1 MRGTVSWPDDSGGSD
16 AVSEQP
22 DSPAVGAP
30 LVSRVSPLEL
40 FFDLVFVFA
49 LTEVTSLLAAE
60 ISVANYLRGVAVLM
74 AVWWAW
80 AGFSWLTTARDAEG
94 EWRRLSIVLAMA
106 AMLVVGIAIPQSYA
120 DDALVFALGYAAV
133 VALFVVTYALSVR
146 DDPEMLR
153 AVVRLGAGAIVVP
166 VLMVGAALVGP
177 GAARTGMIVLAL
189 LIAYLAPIVAG
200 TLGWQVSP
208 AHFAERYGLIIII
221 ALGESVVSIGIGAA
235 DEPVGWPIIAG
246 VTLAMLIVAGMW
258 WLYFDVVARLAEHR
272 LAEVT
277 GLERNALARDAFTY
291 LHLPMVI
298 GIVFLA
304 LGLKKS
310 LAEPGHPLKALVAV
324 ALFGGVALY
333 LLAHVAFRWRGVRTL
348 SVPRLVVALVLL
360 ACIPLGAVL
369 PALVSVAL
377 LAVVVN
383 GLVVY
388 EVVRYRDDRA
398 RIRRGTAH

>member
-1 MRGTVSWPDDSGGSD
+1 MSAELSRGSSG
-16 AVSEQP
+16 AH
-22 DSPAVGAP
+22 

-80 AGFSWLTTARDAEG
+80 AGFSWLTNARDAEG

-106 AMLVVGIAIPQSYA
+106 AMLIVGITIPQSYG

-133 VALFVVTYALSVR
+133 VVLFVVTYGLSVR
-146 DDPEMLR
+146 DDSEMLR

-166 VLMVGAALVGP
+166 VLMIGAALVGP
-177 GAARTGMIVLAL
+177 GVARTVMIVLAL
-189 LIAYLAPIVAG
+189 LIAYAAPYVAG
-200 TLGWQVSP
+200 TMGWRVSP

-221 ALGESVVSIGIGAA
+221 ALGESVVSIGIGAT
-235 DEPVGWPIIAG
+235 DDPLGWPIVIG

-258 WLYFDVVARLAEHR
+258 WLYFDVVARVAEHR
-272 LAEVT
+272 LAQAT
-277 GLERNALARDAFTY
+277 GLERNALARDCYTY
-291 LHLPMVI
+291 LHLPMVV

-304 LGLKKS
+304 LGLKKA
-310 LAEPGHPLKALVAV
+310 LAEPVAPLKALVAA
-324 ALFGGVALY
+324 ALFGGAALY
-333 LLAHVAFRWRGVRTL
+333 LLAHVAFRWRGVRSL
-348 SVPRLVVALVLL
+348 NVQRLVVAVLL
-360 ACIPLGAVL
+360 LGCAPLGSRL
-369 PALVSVAL
+369 PALASVAL

-388 EVVRYRDDRA
+388 EVVRYREDRA
-398 RIRRGTAH
+398 RIRHAAEH